1 MTALR
6 HLDETTVPTE
16 EIASMMNLDGAEA
29 APGHRY
35 ATTTGK
41 GKMSTDTLSERG
53 LAVALA
59 AVRLT
64 AKNGGEGLRPPRA
77 RPAPQTAMT
86 VETEAEARR
95 SAQREAEVGAEV
107 GVGVAT
113 VTDLK
118 TRTKTGSGARRR
130 SGKSAS
136 ARKRR

>member
-1 MTALR
+1 MMAPR

-16 EIASMMNLDGAEA
+16 EIASTMNLDGAETV
-29 APGHRY
+29 PGHRY

-41 GKMSTDTLSERG
+41 GKMSTDALSERG
-53 LAVALA
+53 LAVAPA

-77 RPAPQTAMT
+77 RPAPQTVTMI
-86 VETEAEARR
+86 ETEAEARR
-95 SAQREAEVGAEV
+95 SVQREAEVGAEV

-118 TRTKTGSGARRR
+118 TRTRIGRGARRR
-130 SGKSAS
+130 NGRSAS
-136 ARKRR
+136 EKKRR